1 MNELNL
7 CANIFRKMRRSLG
20 IIRATFSGTGNTL
33 QIIWAKTWANSCV
46 HPQADHFLE
55 CMGDPTQGAG
65 NSLSYTH
72 ANQTLKI
79 MRQTKLL
86 KQEDVH
92 E

>member
-1 MNELNL
+1 M
-7 CANIFRKMRRSLG
+7 CIHR
-20 IIRATFSGTGNTL
+20 
-33 QIIWAKTWANSCV
+33 
-46 HPQADHFLE
+46 ADHFLE
-55 CMGDPTQGAG
+55 FMGDPTQGAG

-86 KQEDVH
+86 KQEAVN